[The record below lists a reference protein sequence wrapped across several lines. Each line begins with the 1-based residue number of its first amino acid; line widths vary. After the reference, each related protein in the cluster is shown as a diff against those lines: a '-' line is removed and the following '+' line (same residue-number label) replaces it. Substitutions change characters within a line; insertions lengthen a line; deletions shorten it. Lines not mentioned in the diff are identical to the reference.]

1 MKKKAL
7 IILSYFATAV
17 CTCSLTIFLIQRQI
31 PSMKLVSLEN
41 LILERFP
48 NEVDKT
54 YIEDAAANAMVEA
67 LGDRWSY
74 YVPASSYEQL
84 EESMNNS
91 YVGIGITLE
100 DAQKTGAFRVLAVA
114 EGGPAQQAGMLPE
127 DEIIRVDGE
136 DVDGLSLDD
145 LSARIKGEAGSQVTL
160 VVNRQGEEVTLVV
173 TRNQVNT
180 VVARGNLINGE
191 IGYVRIEN
199 FVARSSEETIGV
211 IDDLI
216 SQGATKLIFDVR
228 SNSGGYEEEL
238 IKILDYLL
246 PEGTLLSNADKAGEE
261 ETFVSDAECIDL
273 PMAVLI
279 NEDSY
284 SAAELFAAVLSE
296 YGAAKTVGSHT
307 VGKGYY
313 QNLFRLDDGSAV
325 DLSVGRY
332 FTSKGENL
340 EGVGL
345 TPDVQVE
352 MNDEDYALFYYGM
365 LDQEQDAQLQAA
377 VDLLTENE
385 RIKRLPM

>member
-1 MKKKAL
+1 
-7 IILSYFATAV
+7 
-17 CTCSLTIFLIQRQI
+17 
-31 PSMKLVSLEN
+31 
-41 LILERFP
+41 
-48 NEVDKT
+48 
-54 YIEDAAANAMVEA
+54 
-67 LGDRWSY
+67 
-74 YVPASSYEQL
+74 
-84 EESMNNS
+84 MNNS

-180 VVARGNLINGE
+180 VVAKGNLINGE

-246 PEGTLLSNADKAGEE
+246 PEGTLLSNADKAGVE
-261 ETFVSDAECIDL
+261 ETFASDAECIDL

-377 VDLLTENE
+377 VDLLTEN
-385 RIKRLPM
+385 